1 MVALKGRSLPFKTI
15 TLQIQKMKH
24 WIEAARL
31 RTLPLSVSGIIVGS
45 MYALANPTDDVLTP
59 TEVFNWKLFAF
70 AIITTLG
77 LQILSNFANDYGDGM
92 KGTDNEDRVGPK
104 RTIQSGVITP
114 KAMKNAIVLTSI
126 LTFLSAIYLIY
137 LAFGAHNLG
146 YSLFYL
152 ILGIAAIASAIRYT
166 VGNSAYGYRGFG
178 DVFVFVFFG
187 LVSTLGVNFLYS
199 KQLDA
204 ILFLPATAIGFLSVA
219 VLNLN
224 NMRDEASDRRSGKNT
239 LVVKIGIEN
248 AKKYHYFLIV
258 GAMILV
264 LLFAYLSNFNF
275 DQYLFVLAYFPL
287 VKHLVTISKNHNSK
301 LLDPELKKVALTTF
315 ALSVLLALCM
325 IFFFSDL
332 IVNNS

>member
-1 MVALKGRSLPFKTI
+1 
-15 TLQIQKMKH
+15 MKH

-114 KAMKNAIVLTSI
+114 QAMKRAIVLTSV
-126 LTFLSAIYLIY
+126 LTLFSAIYLIY

-224 NMRDEASDRRSGKNT
+224 NMRDEASDKKSGKNT
-239 LVVKIGIEN
+239 LVVKMGIEN

-287 VKHLVTISKNHNSK
+287 VKHVVTVYKNHNSK
-301 LLDPELKKVALTTF
+301 LLDPELKKVALSTF
-315 ALSVLLALCM
+315 ALSVMLALCM

>member
-1 MVALKGRSLPFKTI
+1 
-15 TLQIQKMKH
+15 MKH

-45 MYALANPTDDVLTP
+45 MYALAHPTDNVLTP
-59 TEVFNWKLFAF
+59 TEVFNWRLFGF
-70 AIITTLG
+70 AILTTLG

-92 KGTDNEDRVGPK
+92 KGTDNQDRVGPK
-104 RTIQSGVITP
+104 RAIQTGVISP
-114 KAMKNAIVLTSI
+114 ESMKRAIILTSVLTLI
-126 LTFLSAIYLIY
+126 SAIILIY
-137 LAFGAHNLG
+137 YAFRNTNLG

-152 ILGIAAIASAIRYT
+152 VLGILAIASAIRYT

-199 KQLDA
+199 KQLDLVL
-204 ILFLPATAIGFLSVA
+204 ILPATAIGFLSVA

-224 NMRDEASDRRSGKNT
+224 NMRDEASDRKSGKNT
-239 LVVKIGIEN
+239 LVVKMGAAN
-248 AKKYHYFLIV
+248 AKIYHYFLIV
-258 GAMILV
+258 AAMVLILV
-264 LLFAYLSNFNF
+264 FALLSDFHF
-275 DQYLFVLAYFPL
+275 DQYLFLIAYIPL
-287 VKHLVTISKNHNSK
+287 TKHLVNVYKNQDPK
-301 LLDPELKKVALTTF
+301 ALDPELKKVALSTF

-332 IVNNS
+332 IVNRY